1 MQEAFFSTR
10 TGDQDRLQQEDAM
23 TTPVQ
28 QKIRDKKRTP
38 EQIAEMVK
46 SGDWINHGSVGGD
59 STVCTEAVAKRLGGG
74 LGQLKNIE
82 FWMYAMFY
90 PHLELQ
96 QIDPRQEYHTVHEFF
111 FFPWNRRARDT
122 YNVTDW
128 AQWGWAYGMWAHHY
142 RFTGAVREKRGMDWW
157 FNAATAPDE
166 HGYFNMSYG
175 TNNCNIFRQTAKKIV
190 FEVRSDYPWAEGG
203 RFNTIHIDEIDYWVE
218 VDCEKYRWPQIN
230 ERVIRAKPEEEAVA
244 RNVMTIM
251 RDRDVIQLGIGSLP
265 SACVAAMADA
275 GFKDLGIHTEMM
287 NVGLIKLMESGQVT
301 NAYKSIDRGR
311 SVWSFAFP
319 VDVKWYYDTIHRNQA
334 MAVYDID
341 YTNNLNVLTR
351 IDNMIAID
359 NCVAVDLLGQQC
371 SGFYEKR
378 PISSTGGYFQF
389 VTFCAQSRGGR
400 GVASMTSR
408 SKHGTSR
415 IVPFLPEGSTV
426 DVPAQFANYVCTEYG
441 IVNLRGLSGYER
453 AAALIS
459 IAHPDDREW
468 LEREAREHGL
478 LPPKF
483 PVSML
488 PAEGGS
494 EGRRYPSYDER
505 RKYKIPMGS
514 AVWGYDWDEG
524 FQSGK

>member
-1 MQEAFFSTR
+1 
-10 TGDQDRLQQEDAM
+10 M

-28 QKIRDKKRTP
+28 QKIRDKKRTA
-38 EQIAEMVK
+38 EQIADLVK

-59 STVCTEAVAKRLGGG
+59 STACTDAVARRLGGG

-90 PHLELQ
+90 PHVELQ
-96 QIDPRQEYHTVHEFF
+96 QIDPRQEFHTIHEFF
-111 FFPWNRRARDT
+111 FFPWNRKARDT
-122 YNVTDW
+122 NNVSDW
-128 AQWGWAYGMWAHHY
+128 AQWGWSFGMWAHHY
-142 RFTGAVREKRGMDWW
+142 RFASAAREKRGMDWW

-166 HGYFNMSYG
+166 RGFFNMSYG

-218 VDCEKYRWPQIN
+218 VDCEKFRWPQIN
-230 ERVIRAKPEEEAVA
+230 ERIIKTRPEEEAVA
-244 RNVMTIM
+244 KNVMKIM
-251 RDRDVIQLGIGSLP
+251 RDRDTVQLGIGSLP

-275 GFKDLGIHTEMM
+275 GFRDLGIHTEMM
-287 NVGLIKLMESGQVT
+287 NFGLIRLMESGQVT

-311 SVWSFAFP
+311 SVWAFAFP
-319 VDVKWYYDTIHRNQA
+319 VDVKWYYETIHRNQA

-400 GVASMTSR
+400 GVASMTAR

-468 LEREAREHGL
+468 LEREARENGL
-478 LPPKF
+478 LAPKF

-488 PAEGGS
+488 PAEGG
-494 EGRRYPSYDER
+494 GRRYPSYDER